1 MSEFATRT
9 TTSPGSSSSSER
21 STNSARI
28 FLSGV
33 SVSWY
38 ALNVSTGPPALAL
51 QIIGRLHL
59 VEAAHGAGE
68 LRAVG
73 PLGVERLGLRF
84 GRYDE
89 LDPFIV
95 EHIDQPGEAPRGV
108 SIARGHFRHA
118 RDDHAVEALGE
129 LDVVGVG
136 AWAAAQRREVEPHQ
150 AAGALAVGNAASV
163 HFQGMPFL
171 LDIPQIGKNPLQFGL
186 AARSDMVDLEPL
198 HLAATVVDPAVDL
211 DQVEPALDQL
221 DRREEALALQTVL
234 VEPVGVI
241 VAGHAE
247 HHAALHHRLQ
257 VAAQDHGVGDVGD
270 VKFVETDQPATP
282 RGALGERGDRIL
294 GALQLVELAMD
305 LAHEVVE
312 VDAALAQERH
322 AQIEAVHEEALA
334 PSDGAPQ
341 VDAFRQRRP
350 HQQAFQPGVAF
361 RLVGGPVLV
370 ELLQPLDRAP
380 LRSIADEPAAR
391 EALLVQRDD
400 ILHQPFSERL
410 STASAASR
418 VTSDIDGC
426 AWLMR
431 AMSSDEAP
439 NSIATTASAISSLA
453 RPPIECTPR
462 MRSVLASARILT
474 KPSGSSRPSARPL
487 SAN

>member
-38 ALNVSTGPPALAL
+38 ALNLSTGPPALAL

-73 PLGVERLGLRF
+73 PLGVERLGLRL
-84 GRYDE
+84 GRKD
-89 LDPFIV
+89 
-95 EHIDQPGEAPRGV
+95 
-108 SIARGHFRHA
+108 
-118 RDDHAVEALGE
+118 ALQ
-129 LDVVGVG
+129 L
-136 AWAAAQRREVEPHQ
+136 R
-150 AAGALAVGNAASV
+150 
-163 HFQGMPFL
+163 
-171 LDIPQIGKNPLQFGL
+171 L
-186 AARSDMVDLEPL
+186 AARAGVIDLEPL
-198 HLAATVVDPAVDL
+198 HLAAPVIEPAVDL
-211 DQVEPALDQL
+211 DQVEPALDQP
-221 DRREEALALQTVL
+221 DRRHEPVALQTVL
-234 VEPVGVI
+234 VEPVGVV
-241 VAGHAE
+241 VARHAE
-247 HHAALHHRLQ
+247 HDAALHHFLQ
-257 VAAQDHGVGDVGD
+257 VAAEDHRVGDVRD
-270 VKFVETDQPATP
+270 VKLVEADQPAAP
-282 RGALGERGDRIL
+282 GGALGERGDRIL
-294 GALQLVELAMD
+294 GALQSVELAMD

-312 VDAALAQERH
+312 VDAALADQRH
-322 AQIEAVHEEALA
+322 AQVEAVHEEALA
-334 PSDGAPQ
+334 PPDGAPQ
-341 VDAFRQRRP
+341 VDPFRQRRP
-350 HQQAFQPGVAF
+350 DQQALQAGVAP
-361 RLVGGPVLV
+361 RLVGGPLLV
-370 ELLQPLDRAP
+370 QLLQPLDRAP
-380 LRSIADEPAAR
+380 LRRVRDEPPAR
-391 EALLVQRDD
+391 ETLLVERDD

-487 SAN
+487 

>member
-38 ALNVSTGPPALAL
+38 ALNLSTGPPALAL

-68 LRAVG
+68 LRG
-73 PLGVERLGLRF
+73 PLGVERLGLRL

-108 SIARGHFRHA
+108 SIARRHFRHA
-118 RDDHAVEALGE
+118 RQDHAVEAPGE
-129 LDVVGVG
+129 LDIVGIG
-136 AWAAAQRREVEPHQ
+136 ARPAAQHREIEPHQ
-150 AAGALAVGNAASV
+150 AAGAPAVGNAAPFHV
-163 HFQGMPFL
+163 QGVLFL
-171 LDIPQIGKNPLQFGL
+171 LDVPQFGKDALQLRL
-186 AARSDMVDLEPL
+186 AARAGVIDLEPL
-198 HLAATVVDPAVDL
+198 HLAAPVIQPAVDL
-211 DQVEPALDQL
+211 DQVEPALDQP
-221 DRREEALALQTVL
+221 DRRQEPVALQTVL
-234 VEPVGVI
+234 VEPVGVV
-241 VAGHAE
+241 VARHAE
-247 HHAALHHRLQ
+247 HDAVLHHLLQ
-257 VAAQDHGVGDVGD
+257 VAAEDHRVGDVRD
-270 VKFVETDQPATP
+270 VKLVEADQPAAP
-282 RGALGERGDRIL
+282 GGALGERGDRIL
-294 GALQLVELAMD
+294 GAFQSVELAMD

-312 VDAALAQERH
+312 VDAALAYQRH
-322 AQIEAVHEEALA
+322 AQVEAVHEEALA
-334 PSDGAPQ
+334 PPDGAPQ
-341 VDAFRQRRP
+341 VDPFRQRRP
-350 HQQAFQPGVAF
+350 DQQALQPGVAP
-361 RLVGGPVLV
+361 RLVGGPLLV
-370 ELLQPLDRAP
+370 QLLQPLDRAP
-380 LRSIADEPAAR
+380 LRRVRDEPTAR
-391 EALLVQRDD
+391 ETLLVERDD

-439 NSIATTASAISSLA
+439 NSIATTASVISSLA

-487 SAN
+487 